1 MGSQAH
7 KAHPAL
13 VLFALSV
20 GAFAIGTTE
29 FASMSLL
36 PFFARDLHIDLPTA
50 GHAISAYALGV
61 VVGAPL
67 IAAFAARL
75 PRRTLLIALM
85 AMFAV
90 GNGLSALSPSYHW
103 MLLFR
108 FLSGLPHGAYFGV
121 AALVAASLV
130 PIEKRTLAIA
140 KVMSGLTIATVLGVP
155 VANWMGQ
162 ILGWRS
168 GFFVVC
174 ALAVLTMS
182 LVALYAP
189 RDAGDPKASPMR
201 ELSAL
206 GKSQVWLTLLTGAI
220 GFGGLFAVYTY
231 VASTMIEV
239 THVSETLV
247 PLILIVF
254 GLGMTIGNLVV
265 AWLADRALNRTV
277 IGILVWSAVALALFP
292 FMAGNIWSLSLIVFL
307 IGIGGGMGTP
317 LQARL
322 MDVAGDAQTLAAALH
337 HSAFNIANALGPW
350 LGGLSI
356 AAGYGLVSTG
366 WIGCAVRWRWRPDRW
381 PGRRP
386 WRPARFTTAAAT
398 RAGGDRRR
406 QPGFRGSSRRGDGWP
421 PHAPAHCP
429 GDRPAAGQDAA
440 LSPAAQHVLF
450 SWPAAARL
458 LRARRICLGTGG

>member
-1 MGSQAH
+1 MGTQSQN
-7 KAHPAL
+7 AHPAL

-36 PFFARDLHIDLPTA
+36 PFFARDLGIDTPTA

-61 VVGAPL
+61 VAGAPV

-75 PRRTLLIALM
+75 PRRTLLIGLM
-85 AMFAV
+85 AIFAV
-90 GNGLSALSPSYHW
+90 ANALSAIAPSFHW
-103 MLLFR
+103 LLLFR
-108 FLSGLPHGAYFGV
+108 FLSGVPHGAYFGV

-140 KVMSGLTIATVLGVP
+140 KVMSGLTVATVLGVP

-162 ILGWRS
+162 ALGWRS
-168 GFFVVC
+168 GFFVVT
-174 ALAVLTMS
+174 ALALATVT

-189 RDAGDPKASPMR
+189 RDAGDAKASPMR
-201 ELSAL
+201 ELTAL

-239 THVSETLV
+239 THVSERMV
-247 PLILIVF
+247 PVVLIIF
-254 GLGMTIGNLVV
+254 GLGMTLGNLAV
-265 AWLADRALNRTV
+265 AWLADKAFNQTI
-277 IGILVWSAVALALFP
+277 IGVMLLSAGSLALFP
-292 FMAGNIWSLSLIVFL
+292 LMAGNIWTLSLIVFL
-307 IGIGGGMGTP
+307 IGVGGAFGTP

-337 HSAFNIANALGPW
+337 HSAFNVANAIGPW

-366 WIGCAVRWRWRPDRW
+366 WIGSAL
-381 PGRRP
+381 
-386 WRPARFTTAAAT
+386 AL
-398 RAGGDRRR
+398 AGLAIFVMAITLARR
-406 QPGFRGSSRRGDGWP
+406 QDGLTP
-421 PHAPAHCP
+421 VPAE
-429 GDRPAAGQDAA
+429 
-440 LSPAAQHVLF
+440 
-450 SWPAAARL
+450 
-458 LRARRICLGTGG
+458 